1 MSKML
6 IQGLLS
12 DFARPSDEEC
22 TGELKS
28 ALTAAFE
35 TAIDQGLSPQIAIA
49 TVLEW
54 VSEECARLNTGIKS
68 Y

>member
-1 MSKML
+1 MREML
-6 IQGLLS
+6 IQGLFS
-12 DFARPSDEEC
+12 DFARPSDEGC

-28 ALTAAFE
+28 SLIAAFE

-54 VSEECARLNTGIKS
+54 VSEECARLNAAIKS